1 MLCLFCTLLCLHAAH
16 CDIFAP
22 ATDILSHMAAGVSP
36 SQQQQLGSHP
46 LLLDSPH
53 SHGAH
58 SAAHLTSSDASQATS
73 SPHQQSTNSLLNTV
87 HSQARRHSSV
97 ASSPSRET
105 SQQAGDSGGHS
116 VQASPAGT
124 IRQLALSHHS
134 EAEPDSAT
142 AVGSLLDQETSSHSS
157 ALYSPAPDMP
167 MSTCSTSDDIYMPA
181 DEHQTSTDLLHVE
194 EHVNQHI
201 VLEAEQL
208 SKPHTIGEPSMGQL
222 QPQGSSPRKSAIHKL
237 RSISVKHLF
246 GIKALTP
253 EAPRA
258 ALTRP
263 GPTEG
268 HIAELSAV
276 LIQSSAGI
284 AGSAQQAATTTGLVA
299 LPGRDHRTTS
309 PPEGTLAGSNA
320 TNGIPLSP
328 RRSIS
333 LAKLRTHSLA
343 KQLPVLSNP
352 TLQPQSTPSDSIH
365 AFATHKPSMAL
376 SAGLH
381 LRANPEPASHNS
393 PHALPS
399 SVAGSNQIPCQD
411 TSMYAVTTA
420 PAASVQPMQTL
431 QASASTAVDL
441 ADINLIVLHDSSS
454 APAGASAPA
463 AAPAVASG
471 AVGQDLPQNVYVPVL
486 SHAVRVS
493 ISADGQRASV
503 TLQVADGAATAEH
516 DTQSFAAAAA
526 DAADAGVKGLKS
538 PSVMP
543 HCQDTFVP
551 AGGDSQR
558 SHAHAASTT
567 ALASSGQP
575 DDNVRA
581 DAAQL
586 KKLQKNTAQ
595 SISSSAIQSAGER
608 HMQAHQPMQRF
619 VPQQHHA
626 QPLPSPAGDTSAVA
640 AAAKECAT
648 ETGRLARDLSL
659 PLPEGASQRPFS
671 GSSSSKKGKS
681 GQGLLG
687 KPEGGLRSLLYKSRS
702 HPIQQTTVRDFPANH
717 MTV

>member
-1 MLCLFCTLLCLHAAH
+1 MLCLFCTLLCLHAAD

-22 ATDILSHMAAGVSP
+22 ATDILSRMAAGVSP
-36 SQQQQLGSHP
+36 IQQQQLGSHP

-53 SHGAH
+53 SDGAH

-73 SPHQQSTNSLLNTV
+73 SPHQQSTNSLLDTV
-87 HSQARRHSSV
+87 HSQGRRHSFE
-97 ASSPSRET
+97 ASSPSGET
-105 SQQAGDSGGHS
+105 SQQAEDSGGHP

-124 IRQLALSHHS
+124 IRQRAPSRHS
-134 EAEPDSAT
+134 EAAPDSAT

-157 ALYSPAPDMP
+157 ALYGPAPDMP
-167 MSTCSTSDDIYMPA
+167 MSTCSTSDDMYMPA
-181 DEHQTSTDLLHVE
+181 DEHQTSTDLLHVGE
-194 EHVNQHI
+194 PVNQHTA
-201 VLEAEQL
+201 LEAEQL
-208 SKPHTIGEPSMGQL
+208 SKPHTTGEPSMGQL

-246 GIKALTP
+246 GIKPLTP
-253 EAPRA
+253 EGPTA

-268 HIAELSAV
+268 HIAELSTV
-276 LIQSSAGI
+276 VIQSSAGP

-320 TNGIPLSP
+320 TNAIPLSP

-333 LAKLRTHSLA
+333 LAKLRTHSLG

-352 TLQPQSTPSDSIH
+352 TQQPQSTPSVSIH
-365 AFATHKPSMAL
+365 AFGTHKPSMAL
-376 SAGLH
+376 SAALH
-381 LRANPEPASHNS
+381 PRASPEPAPHNS
-393 PHALPS
+393 PDALPS
-399 SVAGSNQIPCQD
+399 SVAGSNQIPGKD
-411 TSMYAVTTA
+411 TSMYAVTPA

-441 ADINLIVLHDSSS
+441 ADINLVVLHDASS

-471 AVGQDLPQNVYVPVL
+471 VVGQDLPQDVYVPVL
-486 SHAVRVS
+486 SQAVRVS

-516 DTQSFAAAAA
+516 DTEIFA
-526 DAADAGVKGLKS
+526 AADAGVKGLKS

-551 AGGDSQR
+551 VGEDSRR
-558 SHAHAASTT
+558 SDAHAASTT

-575 DDNVRA
+575 DDSVRA

-586 KKLQKNTAQ
+586 KKLQKKLAQ
-595 SISSSAIQSAGER
+595 SISSSAIQSAGEH
-608 HMQAHQPMQRF
+608 HMQANQPMQQF
-619 VPQQHHA
+619 VPQQPHA
-626 QPLPSPAGDTSAVA
+626 QPLPSPAGDISAVA

-648 ETGRLARDLSL
+648 VTGRLDGDLSQ
-659 PLPEGASQRPFS
+659 PRPEGASQQPFS
-671 GSSSSKKGKS
+671 CSSSSKKGKS

-687 KPEGGLRSLLYKSRS
+687 KLEGGLRSLLYKSRS
-702 HPIQQTTVRDFPANH
+702 HSIQQTTVRDFPANH